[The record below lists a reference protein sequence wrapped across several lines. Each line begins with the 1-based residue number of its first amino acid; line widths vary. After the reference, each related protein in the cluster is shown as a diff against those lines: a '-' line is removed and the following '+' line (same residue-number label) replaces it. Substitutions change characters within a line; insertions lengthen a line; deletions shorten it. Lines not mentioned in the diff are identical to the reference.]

1 MAAMAEEEPP
11 VTRDEVRGWFDDLE
25 FTKDTAFSLILDQA
39 EQQYRCEF
47 HDGMSKEAKSI
58 HDWLFEK
65 WDEKKKPRP
74 PRKARTHKDTF
85 TIIQFNQQQLTM
97 SNVNSEKRV
106 KNLGRTIWEMGNTS
120 GFAACVMQEVL
131 VGGGEEAIKNIVD
144 YLNTKNFGDVFR
156 FKCSGVV
163 NPMGHEAQEKYAI
176 IYNERLLGPVIADEE
191 NGHRLMTHGIE
202 QLKKRL
208 AADGDKAAPEPT
220 NKIGNAILDLTH
232 GREIWSQIGNVGGI
246 NTIFPQFDRM
256 PALFSF
262 NPPGFDTPIHILA
275 AHSATLNNPSKQN
288 QNIVE
293 TMMLQEICIQAA
305 DQGEYVIL
313 LGDFNIDETGTER
326 LWNKAFDLHTLNEQ
340 VGNDLDEK
348 SLLNNT
354 RERFL
359 DLYYRGVN
367 PSLPTNVYP
376 FLSGKSAEPKHNDD
390 IWVPVIESPL
400 RMDKPTGRIN
410 TKGNKRPGKVHKVPE
425 FVLEQWDKKT
435 REYFESIG
443 SRSAVSKTL
452 SRRTLNN
459 LLSKLWSDH
468 RPVSVTLKRPPPA
481 KETKKKKDTVPEE
494 VVVEDTNDPIV
505 LTLTQVTPCVISDYD
520 ALSKY
525 FLEEEIEAI
534 RNMQIKEYL
543 YYEVSKETLL
553 KTLHMDGSEEAS
565 AIWDA
570 MSRNDVDPFKELKVF
585 FDEKTNPKA
594 LELVENGGA
603 VQDCGKIGCACDT
616 SFMRRIEEFIEVGAT
631 ESLTKLMA

>member
-1 MAAMAEEEPP
+1 MAEE
-11 VTRDEVRGWFDDLE
+11 
-25 FTKDTAFSLILDQA
+25 
-39 EQQYRCEF
+39 
-47 HDGMSKEAKSI
+47 KE
-58 HDWLFEK
+58 
-65 WDEKKKPRP
+65 KPRS

-85 TIIQFNQQQLTM
+85 TIVQFNQQQLTM

-106 KNLGRTIWEMGNTS
+106 ENLGRTIWEMGNKS

-144 YLNTKNFGDVFR
+144 YLNTKSFGNVFR

-208 AADGDKAAPEPT
+208 SAADGDEAAPVPT
-220 NKIGNAILDLTH
+220 NKIGSAILDLTH
-232 GREIWSQIGNVGGI
+232 GREIWSQVGNVGGI

-481 KETKKKKDTVPEE
+481 KETKKKKKDTVPEE

-525 FLEEEIEAI
+525 FLEEEIEVI

-543 YYEVSKETLL
+543 YYEVSKDTML